1 MAEAVSHFQTG
12 FATTELN
19 PTHLE
24 CIKQNIISCYL
35 NIRAITRNIPGPLPQ
50 YTDLTHYCNCALLYL
65 DHFTS
70 MLVFGIC
77 V

>member
-19 PTHLE
+19 PTLLE
-24 CIKQNIISCYL
+24 CIKLDQHKYL
-35 NIRAITRNIPGPLPQ
+35 NINAMTILGPLPQ

>member
-1 MAEAVSHFQTG
+1 MAEAVSHFRTG
-12 FATTELN
+12 FVATELN
-19 PTHLE
+19 PTLME
-24 CIKQNIISCYL
+24 CIKLNQHKYL